1 MNFLLIIRAS
11 PLPPSSSQPLRPV
24 FWNKIHLQAT
34 LGFFLTLCFGQLKTG
49 AIFFC
54 SVYQIREET
63 VLGYDEE
70 VEIITL
76 SHDRIYIYSTCKYL
90 VWWYFVFINTVY
102 T

>member
-1 MNFLLIIRAS
+1 M
-11 PLPPSSSQPLRPV
+11 
-24 FWNKIHLQAT
+24 
-34 LGFFLTLCFGQLKTG
+34 
-49 AIFFC
+49 
-54 SVYQIREET
+54 YQIREET

-70 VEIITL
+70 VEITTL

>member
-1 MNFLLIIRAS
+1 MY
-11 PLPPSSSQPLRPV
+11 
-24 FWNKIHLQAT
+24 
-34 LGFFLTLCFGQLKTG
+34 G
-49 AIFFC
+49 
-54 SVYQIREET
+54 IREET

-90 VWWYFVFINTVY
+90 VWWCFVFINTVY